1 MSACEINQAAW
12 NHEQDVELCT
22 GPAVK
27 RVKSQHLCHLVLLF
41 RFRFFVCVALL
52 PFAPC
57 SKLFDSA
64 LRRKK
69 TIVFPTSLLFDLL
82 CNL

>member
-27 RVKSQHLCHLVLLF
+27 GVKSQHLCHLVLLF
-41 RFRFFVCVALL
+41 RFRFLCVLHCCPLHRAQSCL
-52 PFAPC
+52 
-57 SKLFDSA
+57 
-64 LRRKK
+64 
-69 TIVFPTSLLFDLL
+69 IVHE
-82 CNL
+82 